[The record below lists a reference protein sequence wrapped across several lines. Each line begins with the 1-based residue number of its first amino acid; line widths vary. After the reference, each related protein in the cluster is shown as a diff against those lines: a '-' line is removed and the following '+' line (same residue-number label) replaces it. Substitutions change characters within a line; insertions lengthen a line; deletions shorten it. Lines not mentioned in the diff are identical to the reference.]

1 MSEGCAYCRMVFDN
15 GQPRPCCGPIITACW
30 MKAFSSS
37 STPFSKNDLA
47 SWIRAALDGLN

>member
-1 MSEGCAYCRMVFDN
+1 
-15 GQPRPCCGPIITACW
+15 